1 MRRGPLALPIFL
13 LVTIGAIYP
22 LIFTMNKI
30 GVDAGTPPVAF
41 TFWQTLGA
49 AVLLLIVAA
58 WRRALPRLEARH
70 LRAYFVIGL
79 FGIAAP
85 VALMTWLAPK
95 LPTGILSMV
104 VILSPPITYLI
115 ALGLRLE
122 RVRALSLIGVLCGVG
137 GILLMAIPEFS
148 LPEPGMVVWFLLAL
162 LAPASF
168 ALTNNLAALI
178 DPPETPV
185 ITFASGIVASAAI
198 MLAPMM
204 VGLGEA
210 YVVPGPDTAADLAI
224 IGAAGVTIS
233 MYVTFLIIVRAA
245 GPVFF
250 SQFNYVVVAAGLGW
264 GILFFDESHS
274 AYAWAAAALMLAG
287 VALLIHA
294 ARKHA
299 AAPAAR
305 RGGGATRQ

>member
-1 MRRGPLALPIFL
+1 MRQHGPLALPVLL
-13 LVTIGAIYP
+13 LVAIGTVYP

-49 AVLLLIVAA
+49 ALLLLIAAA
-58 WRRALPRLEARH
+58 WRRALPRLELRH
-70 LRAYFVIGL
+70 LRAYFTLGL

-85 VALMTWLAPK
+85 ITLITWLAPK

-104 VILSPPITYLI
+104 VILSPLITYLL
-115 ALGLRLE
+115 ALALRLE
-122 RVRALSLIGVLCGVG
+122 RVRALSLVGVLCGVG
-137 GILLMAIPEFS
+137 GILLMAIPAFS
-148 LPEPGMVVWFLLAL
+148 LPEPGMVVWFLVAL

-168 ALTNNLAALI
+168 ALTNILAALI

-185 ITFASGIVASAAI
+185 LTFASGIVTAAAI
-198 MLAPMM
+198 LLAPVMI
-204 VGLGEA
+204 GLGQT

-224 IGAAGVTIS
+224 LGAAGITIT
-233 MYVTFLIIVRAA
+233 MFVTFLIIIRAA

-274 AYAWAAAALMLAG
+274 AYAWAAAVLMLAG

-294 ARKHA
+294 ARRR
-299 AAPAAR
+299 PA
-305 RGGGATRQ
+305 TPVEP

>member
-1 MRRGPLALPIFL
+1 MRRRGPLAVPIVL
-13 LVTIGAIYP
+13 LLTVGAVYP

-41 TFWQTLGA
+41 AFWQTLGA
-49 AVLLLIVAA
+49 AVLLLIAAA
-58 WRRALPRLEARH
+58 WRRALPRLEWPH
-70 LRAYFVIGL
+70 LKAYFALGL

-85 VALMTWLAPK
+85 IALLTWLAPK
-95 LPTGILSMV
+95 LPTGILSLV
-104 VILSPPITYLI
+104 VILSPLITYII
-115 ALGLRLE
+115 ALALRLE
-122 RVRALSLIGVLCGVG
+122 RVRTLGLIGVLCGVG
-137 GILLMAIPEFS
+137 GILLMAVPAFS

-185 ITFASGIVASAAI
+185 VTFASGICAAAAI

-204 VGLGEA
+204 MGLGQT
-210 YVVPGPDTAADLAI
+210 YVVPGPDTVADLAI
-224 IGAAGVTIS
+224 LGAAGVTIT
-233 MYVTFLIIVRAA
+233 MYVSFLIIIRAA

-250 SQFNYVVVAAGLGW
+250 SQFNYVVVVAGLGW
-264 GILFFDESHS
+264 GILFFGESHS
-274 AYAWAAAALMLAG
+274 AYAWAAAVLMLAG

-294 ARKHA
+294 ARRE
-299 AAPAAR
+299 PVTPVER
-305 RGGGATRQ
+305 